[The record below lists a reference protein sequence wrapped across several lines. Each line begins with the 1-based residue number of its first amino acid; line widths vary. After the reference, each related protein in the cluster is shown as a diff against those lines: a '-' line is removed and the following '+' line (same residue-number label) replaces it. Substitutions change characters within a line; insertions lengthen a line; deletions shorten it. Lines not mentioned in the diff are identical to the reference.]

1 MPAKLTGE
9 KLERLIAL
17 LAADAHVT
25 EIQKEMDLSAPTI
38 RKYANEYAEQIEEKR
53 AEIHGEKPE
62 KKEKKE
68 KEKIDP
74 VLENAIPKFINDAGT
89 NVKKEMTSY
98 FATALK
104 GGMALLRYQNEYA
117 HSLSEMG
124 VKWDDF
130 IEFSLKAG
138 YDMILDEYMKA
149 KERAMSEEND
159 LKLQVEEGLDNM
171 DDEYE

>member
-1 MPAKLTGE
+1 MPAKLSGE

-17 LAADAHVT
+17 LAADATVT
-25 EIQKEMDLSAPTI
+25 EISKEMGLSAPTI
-38 RKYANEYAEQIEEKR
+38 RGYRNEYAGQIEEKR
-53 AEIHGEKPE
+53 AEFHGEKPE
-62 KKEKKE
+62 KKEK

-117 HSLSEMG
+117 HSLNEMG

-130 IEFSLKAG
+130 IEFSLKEG
-138 YDMILDEYMKA
+138 YDMILGEYMKE
-149 KERAMSEEND
+149 KERAMAEDND
-159 LKLQVEEGLDNM
+159 LRLQIEEGLDDM
-171 DDEYE
+171 DDGYEQ